1 MTNRAC
7 IACGEIYNG
16 PLACPACGEP
26 GEPLHE
32 IPRDPSPQEQALIK
46 VLALTF
52 QGIRLRARQDAHR
65 VARWESGPGGLDHY
79 PLRETSQT
87 ITIERPDMA
96 VTVGVSGGAVV
107 DALDEWGAP
116 VALTPSETAE
126 ALQRAADGSD
136 ESGI

>member
-52 QGIRLRARQDAHR
+52 QGIRL
-65 VARWESGPGGLDHY
+65 DH
-79 PLRETSQT
+79 LRETSQT

-136 ESGI
+136 ESGQ

>member
-1 MTNRAC
+1 MTMTNRAC

-16 PLACPACGEP
+16 PLACPTCGEP

-52 QGIRLRARQDAHR
+52 QGIRL
-65 VARWESGPGGLDHY
+65 DH
-79 PLRETSQT
+79 LRETSQT
-87 ITIERPDMA
+87 ITIERPGIRVGQA
-96 VTVGVSGGAVV
+96 RPLVVTVAVSEGAVV

-116 VALTPSETAE
+116 VALTHSETAE

-136 ESGI
+136 ESGR